1 MLPQLRCLLSPEGAA
16 LALNTVSRHLVLRLT
31 CPDTTGIVAAVASA
45 IASGG
50 GSIEHAD
57 QHTDIGG
64 TFFQRIE
71 FTQPGEKSDAEILAT
86 FADLKTQFNMQV
98 DLQDMNRIMRV
109 GLLASKQPHCLFD
122 MLIRWKSGEL
132 PIHIPVVISNH
143 ADHADFCRNLG
154 VEFHH
159 LPVTAETRQEQ
170 ELNMIKILNGASIDL
185 VVMARYMQILTP
197 TMLNA
202 FPMRVI
208 NIHHS
213 FLPAFIGGNPYRQA
227 FDRGVKLVGATAHY
241 ATEILDDGPILEQ
254 EVVRVSHR
262 DTPETMA
269 RKGRDLETMV
279 LARAVR
285 DHVEHRVMVLGNR
298 TVVFN

>member
-1 MLPQLRCLLSPEGAA
+1 MP
-16 LALNTVSRHLVLRLT
+16 RHLVLRLT
-31 CPDTTGIVAAVASA
+31 CPDTTGIVASVATA
-45 IASGG
+45 IADLG
-50 GSIEHAD
+50 GSIDHAD
-57 QHTDIGG
+57 QHTDIDG

-71 FTQPGEKSDAEILAT
+71 FKYQGSDSDGEILSSLAPVAAK
-86 FADLKTQFNMQV
+86 FGMRV
-98 DLQDMNRIMRV
+98 DLQDMHRVSRV
-109 GLLASKQPHCLFD
+109 GLLASKQPHCLYD
-122 MLIRWKSGEL
+122 MLIRWKSGDL
-132 PIHIPVVISNH
+132 AIDIPIVISNH
-143 ADHADFCRNLG
+143 PDHEDFCRSLG
-154 VEFHH
+154 VEFHY
-159 LPVTAETRQEQ
+159 LPINKDTRVQQETEMVKL
-170 ELNMIKILNGASIDL
+170 LNAANIDL

-197 TMLNA
+197 TVLDA

-241 ATEILDDGPILEQ
+241 ATEILDEGPILEQ

-269 RKGRDLETMV
+269 RKGRDLETTV

-285 DHVEHRVMVLGNR
+285 DHVEHRVMLFGNR

>member
-1 MLPQLRCLLSPEGAA
+1 MA
-16 LALNTVSRHLVLRLT
+16 T
-31 CPDTTGIVAAVASA
+31 A
-45 IASGG
+45 IADNG

-57 QHTDIGG
+57 QHTDTSG

-71 FTQPGEKSDAEILAT
+71 FTYPGDEPDSELLAK
-86 FADLKTQFNMQV
+86 FADLGKRFSMKI
-98 DLQDMNRIMRV
+98 DLQDMNRVMRV

-132 PIHIPVVISNH
+132 PIDIPVVISNH
-143 ADHADFCRNLG
+143 ADHAEFCRNLG

-159 LPVTAETRQEQ
+159 LPVTADTRQQQ
-170 ELNMIKILNGASIDL
+170 ETEMVRVLNAAHVDL
-185 VVMARYMQILTP
+185 VVMARYMQILSP

-202 FPMRVI
+202 FPLRVI

-241 ATEILDDGPILEQ
+241 ATEILDEGPILEQ

-262 DTPETMA
+262 DTPESMA
-269 RKGRDLETMV
+269 RKGRDLETTV